1 MMHCFLKKG
10 GLITMKKAL
19 IVGLNNYPN
28 SKLEWCDN
36 DAIAMKELIESNSDG
51 SPNFDVVSII
61 DSCTKNNLKAAIGKL
76 FVDDADIALLYFSGH
91 GADIDGGYLCTTDF
105 SGSDYG
111 VKMTDVLEM
120 ANKSRCKNKV
130 IILDCCF
137 AAKMGES
144 ILLNNN
150 SVLGEGVTIIAASQ
164 SWQTSVENGVIQH
177 GVFTELLIQG
187 LKGGAADISGNIT
200 PASLYSFVDQSLGAW
215 QQRPVFKTNISR
227 FLPLRTI
234 QAKVPKNILRKLS
247 TYFKNPTDEFK
258 LDPSYE
264 YTNAPEIEHKVI
276 EPYADIEH
284 VNVFKEL
291 QLFESVGLIEPVG
304 TEHMYFAAMEDKSCK
319 LTALGLHY
327 WKLSKDRRF

>member
-1 MMHCFLKKG
+1 
-10 GLITMKKAL
+10 MKKAL
-19 IVGLNNYPN
+19 IVGLNDYPN

-36 DAIAMKELIESNSDG
+36 DAIAMKELIESNGDG

-91 GADIDGGYLCTTDF
+91 GTDIDGGYLCTTDF
-105 SGSDYG
+105 SESDYG
-111 VKMTDVLEM
+111 VRMTDVLEM
-120 ANKSRCKNKV
+120 ANKSHCKNKI

-137 AAKMGES
+137 AAKMGET

-164 SWQTSVENGVIQH
+164 SWQTSAENGAIQH

-187 LKGGAADISGNIT
+187 LKGGAADIGGNIT

-247 TYFKNPTDEFK
+247 TYFENPTDEFK

-264 YTNAPEIEHKVI
+264 YTNAPEIEHKII
-276 EPYADIEH
+276 EPYADTEH
-284 VNVFKEL
+284 VSVFKEL

>member
-1 MMHCFLKKG
+1 MNQE
-10 GLITMKKAL
+10 MKKAL
-19 IVGLNNYPN
+19 IVGLNNYPGRE
-28 SKLEWCDN
+28 LEWCNN
-36 DAIAMKELIESNSDG
+36 DAIAMKELIESNGDG
-51 SPNFDVVSII
+51 SPNFEVVPII
-61 DSCTKNNLKAAIGKL
+61 DNCSKSNLMSAIGKL
-76 FVDDADIALLYFSGH
+76 FADDADIALLYFSGH

-105 SGSDYG
+105 SGSNYG

-164 SWQTSVENGVIQH
+164 SWQLSEEKRSIQH
-177 GVFTELLIQG
+177 GIFTELLIQG
-187 LKGGAADISGNIT
+187 LKGGAADIGGNIT

-215 QQRPVFKTNISR
+215 QQRPVFKTNISQ

-234 QAKVPKNILRKLS
+234 QAKVPKSILRKLS
-247 TYFKNPTDEFK
+247 TYFENPTDEFK

-264 YTNAPEIEHKVI
+264 YTNALNIEHQVI
-276 EPYADIEH
+276 EPYADAEH

-291 QLFESVGLIEPVG
+291 QLFESVGLVEPVG
-304 TEHMYFAAMEDKSCK
+304 TEHMYFAAMENKSCNK
-319 LTALGLHY
+319 KTGGSNVQIHN
-327 WKLSKDRRF
+327 RTCM